1 MNREELDQILEQLD
15 DEGGE
20 IADLSGADLS
30 WANLREANLSWA
42 NLSWANLREANL
54 REANLREA
62 NLREADLHGADLS
75 GADLHGADLSGAK
88 NFYLL
93 PVQDRRGHAFA
104 HAINTDGGWRI
115 RAGCRDYSIDEALEH
130 WSEAYEGDREEG
142 DLYLYAV
149 NWLKNKV
156 AS

>member
-30 WANLREANLSWA
+30 WANLREADLSGANLREA

-54 REANLREA
+54 REANLRE
-62 NLREADLHGADLS
+62 
-75 GADLHGADLSGAK
+75 ADLHGADLSGAK